1 VSSDLVIQLQE
12 KDSLLLQKHTM
23 KVTVGQLINLQSN
36 VKTAGAQN
44 VSRPTNSRR
53 TFDDMLP
60 YT

>member
-36 VKTAGAQN
+36 VKKASAQN
-44 VSRPTNSRR
+44 VLRPTNCRK
-53 TFDDMLP
+53 TVDDTLP
-60 YT
+60 FT